1 MGIVRLRPAADRDL
15 QNIYRY
21 SVNEWG
27 DDRAERYIRDLNT
40 AFQKLANNELKST
53 RADYIHSG
61 LHSCRVVSHI
71 VFFKHTDDGIL
82 VIRVLHKSMDYLK
95 HL

>member
-15 QNIYRY
+15 QIIYRY
-21 SVNEWG
+21 SVKEWG
-27 DDRAERYIRDLNT
+27 NDRAERYIRDLST

-53 RADYIHSG
+53 CADDLRAG

-71 VFFKHTDDGIL
+71 VFFKQTDDGIL